1 MIFLLVLWVR
11 KRTNTMPCNKRGVTV
26 IWGGLTLPECFS
38 DEMNKKLKNEKKPVV
53 QRSWGGLNQTEGMH
67 SIISLR
73 RERLDIFEE
82 QKGNQMNC
90 FQMRKITS
98 YLNWYCLSDNVS
110 FLSDLSKKCFFFFF
124 FLVFSDLIM
133 MCLGCRF
140 TWFYLTWGSW
150 ICWFISFVK
159 FGNF

>member
-1 MIFLLVLWVR
+1 MIFLLVWWIR
-11 KRTNTMPCNKRGVTV
+11 KRTNTMLCNERGVTA
-26 IWGGLTLPECFS
+26 IWGGLILPECFS
-38 DEMNKKLKNEKKPVV
+38 DEMNEKLKNEKKPVV
-53 QRSWGGLNQTEGMH
+53 KRAWGWLNQTEGMY
-67 SIISLR
+67 SIILLR

-82 QKGNQMNC
+82 QKGNQMNG

-110 FLSDLSKKCFFFFF
+110 FLSVLAKNIFFFSFYQF
-124 FLVFSDLIM
+124 DYDVS
-133 MCLGCRF
+133 GCRF
-140 TWFYLTWGSW
+140 TWFCLLWGSW